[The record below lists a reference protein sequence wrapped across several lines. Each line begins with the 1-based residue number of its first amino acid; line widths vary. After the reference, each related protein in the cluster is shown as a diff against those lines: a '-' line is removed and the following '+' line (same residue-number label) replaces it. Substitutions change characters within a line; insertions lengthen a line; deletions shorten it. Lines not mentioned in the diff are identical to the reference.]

1 MSTST
6 STAPPPLGGPPL
18 QATPLTVHS
27 ADRDRPLQA
36 ASVVAGTALAL
47 LTALAVFGN
56 FVVLARL
63 VAPGDTATTMTN
75 IAGSAG
81 LFRLGIA
88 SLIMVAVLDVVVA
101 AALMRV
107 FTSVNPDI
115 SRLAA
120 WCRLAYAAVFL
131 VAVSQLAGVLPN
143 VGNLDQAQRSIDAY
157 NDIWNAGLI
166 LFGVHLLLIGY
177 LAYRSGFIAKVIG
190 ILLVIAGLGYLIDG
204 FGTVLVSGYSLN
216 VAQVTFV
223 GEAVLI
229 FWLLI
234 KGRHLTLGPAATTTT
249 TVRSRSTPKP

>member
-1 MSTST
+1 MSTPT
-6 STAPPPLGGPPL
+6 STAPPPLDGPTL
-18 QATPLTVHS
+18 AATPLTVHS
-27 ADRDRPLQA
+27 ADRDRPLRA
-36 ASVVAGTALAL
+36 ASLVAGTALAV
-47 LTALAVFGN
+47 LTVLAVFGN
-56 FVVLARL
+56 FLVLARL
-63 VAPGDTATTMTN
+63 VAPGDPATTMTN

-81 LFRLGIA
+81 LFRWGIA

-107 FTSVNPDI
+107 FTPVNPDI

-120 WCRLAYAAVFL
+120 WCRLAYAGVFL

-143 VGNLDQAQRSIDAY
+143 VGNPAQAEQSVDAY

-190 ILLVIAGLGYLIDG
+190 ILLVIAGIGYLVDG

-234 KGRHLTLGPAATTTT
+234 KGRYLTLDPATTTT
-249 TVRSRSTPKP
+249 TTASSPSTAKS

>member
-1 MSTST
+1 MSTPT
-6 STAPPPLGGPPL
+6 STAPPPLDGPALP
-18 QATPLTVHS
+18 ATPLTVHP
-27 ADRDRPLQA
+27 ADRDRPLRV

-47 LTALAVFGN
+47 LTVLAVFGN
-56 FVVLARL
+56 FLVLVRL

-81 LFRLGIA
+81 LFRWGIA
-88 SLIMVAVLDVVVA
+88 SLMMVAVLDVVVA

-120 WCRLAYAAVFL
+120 WCRLAYAGVFL

-143 VGNLDQAQRSIDAY
+143 VGNPEQAQRSIDAF

-177 LAYRSGFIAKVIG
+177 LAYRSRFIAKAIG
-190 ILLVIAGLGYLIDG
+190 VLVAIAGLGYLVDG
-204 FGTVLVSGYSLN
+204 FGTVLVRDYSLN
-216 VAQVTFV
+216 AARVTFI

-234 KGRHLTLGPAATTTT
+234 KGRRLTLPPAA
-249 TVRSRSTPKP
+249 